1 MLFRFALG
9 TASSDVE
16 EARELHEPPCGASD
30 RTGDALRRIV
40 SSINC
45 FAQLKFQ
52 NIQIFVDY
60 ILKFLCYFILSSPG
74 PVIWTSRSL
83 APGFT
88 ENLKYFYK

>member
-9 TASSDVE
+9 TASSDVD

-45 FAQLKFQ
+45 FAQLKYSF
-52 NIQIFVDY
+52 
-60 ILKFLCYFILSSPG
+60 S
-74 PVIWTSRSL
+74 
-83 APGFT
+83 
-88 ENLKYFYK
+88 

>member
-16 EARELHEPPCGASD
+16 EARELHDPPWASD

-45 FAQLKFQ
+45 FAQLKYMAGHSQ
-52 NIQIFVDY
+52 SI
-60 ILKFLCYFILSSPG
+60 
-74 PVIWTSRSL
+74 
-83 APGFT
+83 
-88 ENLKYFYK
+88 